1 MYISTYESGVQAK
14 KVKGYATCMHV
25 SFSFTLQQS
34 NVRTQAGLLLL
45 HTATKNNDKSQVRAA
60 E

>member
-1 MYISTYESGVQAK
+1 MYISTYESGLQAK
-14 KVKGYATCMHV
+14 KVKGYATCMHE

-34 NVRTQAGLLLL
+34 LTQAGLLLIL
-45 HTATKNNDKSQVRAA
+45 TDTKNNDKSQVRAS